1 MAMSVGGS
9 GSGHGRRGRRRGGK
23 RALMSEINV
32 TPMVDVMLVLLIIF
46 MVSAPLLINGVPMD
60 LPKSGAGP
68 ISAQKEPITVSVT
81 ADGRYAIKKEFYPRD
96 QITQRLK
103 AIGGVSSEGLGQRI
117 VVQGERNANYETVLD
132 LIDLIQKAGFSN
144 IALASSPSNSGR

>member
-9 GSGHGRRGRRRGGK
+9 GGGNRRRGRRRGH

-68 ISAQKEPITVSVT
+68 ISAQKEPLTVSVT

-96 QITQRLK
+96 EIVSRLK
-103 AIGGVSSEGLGQRI
+103 AVGAASADGMGQRI

-132 LIDLIQKAGFSN
+132 LIDLIQKSGFSN
-144 IALASSPSNSGR
+144 IALASSPSNNSR